1 MSRQAVIAL
10 DVGGT
15 TIDRACVSID
25 CELIG
30 GVRESG
36 SPAAGTRDEIV
47 HELVRV
53 IDAARAGAGSAEVI
67 ACGIAMPAPFDY
79 PAGVSHM
86 AHKFLAIRDLPLGTL
101 LATKAGLPVY
111 FLNDADAFGLGVGWR
126 QLPDLKRFVAL
137 TIGTGLGSGFI
148 EDGRAVT
155 SGNQVP
161 PDGEVWNL
169 PYGGGI
175 LEDHVSARALTTAYA
190 TRPVGTGLPGPG
202 VPGRGKTARE
212 VSVLAAEG
220 DETAVAAFRAMGEA
234 LGRGL
239 VPVLERFEPEAVV
252 IGGKVG
258 QSLGL
263 FAPAMRHALARAG
276 LPNLPVIP
284 AAPGNMAIWGAA
296 RHALTAGLSAAAS
309 PALPT
314 CRGGVPL
321 IRPISQRQ
329 DTGGGSACSAR
340 PGWT

>member
-1 MSRQAVIAL
+1 MSRQAVIVL

-15 TIDRACVSID
+15 TIDSACVSID
-25 CELIG
+25 GELIG
-30 GVRESG
+30 GVRESS
-36 SPAAGTRDEIV
+36 SPTAGTRDEIV
-47 HELVRV
+47 HELARV
-53 IDAARAGAGSAEVI
+53 IGAGRDRAGSAEVV

-86 AHKFLAIRDLPLGTL
+86 AHKFRAIRGLPLGTL

-126 QLPDLKRFVAL
+126 QLPNMKRFVAL

-148 EDGRAVT
+148 KDGRAVT
-155 SGNQVP
+155 SGDQVP

-175 LEDHVSARALTTAYA
+175 LEDRVSARALTTSYG
-190 TRPVGTGLPGPG
+190 TRPDGTELPGA
-202 VPGRGKTARE
+202 GKTARE
-212 VSVLAAEG
+212 VSALAADG

-234 LGRGL
+234 LGSGL
-239 VPVLERFEPEAVV
+239 VPVLARFEPEATV

-258 QSLGL
+258 QSLEL
-263 FAPAMRHALARAG
+263 FAPAMRQALAGAG

-296 RHALTAGLSAAAS
+296 RHAFTAGPAA
-309 PALPT
+309 
-314 CRGGVPL
+314 G
-321 IRPISQRQ
+321 
-329 DTGGGSACSAR
+329 AR
-340 PGWT
+340 

>member
-1 MSRQAVIAL
+1 MSKQTVITL

-25 CELIG
+25 GELIG

-47 HELVRV
+47 RELARV
-53 IDAARAGAGSAEVI
+53 IGAARAGAGSAEVI

-86 AHKFLAIRDLPLGTL
+86 AHKFRAIRGLPLGAL
-101 LATKAGLPVY
+101 LAAKAGLPVY

-126 QLPDLKRFVAL
+126 QLPDVKRFVAL

-155 SGNQVP
+155 SGEQVP

-175 LEDHVSARALTTAYA
+175 LEDHVSARAVTNPYGTPAD
-190 TRPVGTGLPGPG
+190 GTGLPGA
-202 VPGRGKTARE
+202 GRTARE
-212 VSVLAAEG
+212 VSALAAEG
-220 DETAVAAFRAMGEA
+220 DETAVAAFVAMGEA
-234 LGRGL
+234 LGSGL
-239 VPVLERFEPEAVV
+239 VPVLARFEPEAIV

-258 QSLGL
+258 QSLEL
-263 FAPAMRHALARAG
+263 FAPAMRQALAEAG
-276 LPNLPVIP
+276 LPDLPVIP
-284 AAPGNMAIWGAA
+284 AAPGNIAIWGAA
-296 RHALTAGLSAAAS
+296 RHAFSAA
-309 PALPT
+309 
-314 CRGGVPL
+314 
-321 IRPISQRQ
+321 
-329 DTGGGSACSAR
+329 
-340 PGWT
+340 GWTSMPKA

>member
-1 MSRQAVIAL
+1 MLRQAVIAL

-30 GVRESG
+30 GVGESG
-36 SPAAGTRDEIV
+36 SPAAGTSDEIV
-47 HELVRV
+47 HELGRV
-53 IDAARAGAGSAEVI
+53 IDAARAQAGSAEVI
-67 ACGIAMPAPFDY
+67 SCGIAMPAPFDY

-86 AHKFLAIRDLPLGTL
+86 THKFPAIRNLPLGTL
-101 LATKAGLPVY
+101 LATAAGMPVY

-126 QLPDLKRFVAL
+126 QLPDIKRFVAL

-155 SGNQVP
+155 SGGQVP

-175 LEDHVSARALTTAYA
+175 LEDHVSARALTTAYGA
-190 TRPVGTGLPGPG
+190 RPDGTGLPGLGLPG
-202 VPGRGKTARE
+202 MGKTARE

-239 VPVLERFEPEAVV
+239 VPVLARFEPEVIV
-252 IGGKVG
+252 IGGRVG
-258 QSLGL
+258 QSVGL
-263 FAPAMRHALARAG
+263 FAPAMRQALAGAG
-276 LPNLPVIP
+276 LTNLPVIP

-296 RHALTAGLSAAAS
+296 KHAFTAGPGAAA
-309 PALPT
+309 P
-314 CRGGVPL
+314 
-321 IRPISQRQ
+321 
-329 DTGGGSACSAR
+329 
-340 PGWT
+340 

>member
-1 MSRQAVIAL
+1 MSKQTVITL

-25 CELIG
+25 GELIG

-47 HELVRV
+47 RELARV
-53 IDAARAGAGSAEVI
+53 IGAARAGAGSAEVI

-86 AHKFLAIRDLPLGTL
+86 AHKFRAIRGLPLGTL
-101 LATKAGLPVY
+101 LAAKAGLPVY

-126 QLPDLKRFVAL
+126 QLPDVKRFVAL

-155 SGNQVP
+155 SGEQVP

-175 LEDHVSARALTTAYA
+175 LEDHVSARAVTNPYGTPAD
-190 TRPVGTGLPGPG
+190 GTGLPGA
-202 VPGRGKTARE
+202 GRTARE
-212 VSVLAAEG
+212 VSALAAEG
-220 DETAVAAFRAMGEA
+220 DETAVAAFVAMGEA
-234 LGRGL
+234 LGSGL
-239 VPVLERFEPEAVV
+239 VPVLARFEPEAIV

-258 QSLGL
+258 QSLEL
-263 FAPAMRHALARAG
+263 FAPAMRQALAEAG
-276 LPNLPVIP
+276 LPDLPVIP
-284 AAPGNMAIWGAA
+284 AAPGNIAIWGAA
-296 RHALTAGLSAAAS
+296 RHAFSAA
-309 PALPT
+309 
-314 CRGGVPL
+314 
-321 IRPISQRQ
+321 
-329 DTGGGSACSAR
+329 
-340 PGWT
+340 GWTSMPKA